1 MTPSLR
7 KPRFLPVDLNTVPSA
22 MEQLADSWRRK
33 PDPGSD
39 ASRAH
44 GRRR

>member
-1 MTPSLR
+1 MTSGLR

-33 PDPGSD
+33 TASGAD
-39 ASRAH
+39 AARAD